1 MQKAAEVNGNKSKK
15 KVLFSQQAATGERAI
30 HNGHRGV
37 VFAVSHE
44 WKSLYD
50 AGSYLLTYQVLHSP
64 SHSLCTYLKEDNT
77 LCAREPDYCDR
88 STLVPLSS
96 LHFLRGFIC
105 SWNFFFFSVGWCFNR
120 IFFRFFII
128 MGVIKTDAVRWFAYN
143 VRVWYAHIKLATD

>member
-50 AGSYLLTYQVLHSP
+50 AGSYLLTYQVLYILLPIHYVLTWRKITP
-64 SHSLCTYLKEDNT
+64 PVYGNRTT
-77 LCAREPDYCDR
+77 VI
-88 STLVPLSS
+88 VPLWYPWAVYTFSGV
-96 LHFLRGFIC
+96 LFVPGI
-105 SWNFFFFSVGWCFNR
+105 FFSVGWCFNR

-143 VRVWYAHIKLATD
+143 VRVWYAHKKLATD